1 MRQQHVKR
9 NTAVYESGRSSHQA
23 TETVP
28 IKEQD
33 ESHIKTEIVER
44 GTVEGKGEVEGDRGF

>member
-9 NTAVYESGRSSHQA
+9 NTTKYESGKSLQQA

-44 GTVEGKGEVEGDRGF
+44 GLVEGEGDRGF

>member
-9 NTAVYESGRSSHQA
+9 NTTKYESGRSLHQA

-44 GTVEGKGEVEGDRGF
+44 ALAEWEGDRGF

>member
-9 NTAVYESGRSSHQA
+9 NTTKYESGRRLQQA

-44 GTVEGKGEVEGDRGF
+44 GLTGGL

>member
-1 MRQQHVKR
+1 MRQQHVKG
-9 NTAVYESGRSSHQA
+9 NTTKYESGRRSQQA

-33 ESHIKTEIVER
+33 ESHIETEIVER
-44 GTVEGKGEVEGDRGF
+44 GLAVGGGVWWVLV

>member
-9 NTAVYESGRSSHQA
+9 NTTKYENGRRLQQA

-33 ESHIKTEIVER
+33 ESHIKTEIA
-44 GTVEGKGEVEGDRGF
+44 EGGLVDEGGGWWDIV